1 AELQQSWPRLPLP
14 AVLTTLSLFS
24 LGVDAQAGQAFT
36 VQQPQAKVTVT
47 AGETLT
53 LICITSGLA
62 GPGPVKWLK
71 GWGNENKTVYDQNNE
86 DPSSRVTAAVPG
98 SDTNFTIRIRNVQPE
113 DMGTYYCVKFV
124 KGSTGADEFFRRG
137 SGTEVTVQGE
147 WGSGAAPAGSHP
159 AGSVAAVFLCLGS
172 PSQQWGGTVG
182 KAPIA

>member
-53 LICITSGLA
+53 LICITSGVA
-62 GPGPVKWLK
+62 GPGPVMWLK
-71 GWGNENKTVYDQNNE
+71 GWGNENKTVYDPNNR
-86 DPSSRVTAAVPG
+86 DPSSRVTVAVPG
-98 SDTNFTIRIRNVQPE
+98 SDTNFTIHISNVQPE

-124 KGSTGADEFFRRG
+124 KGSTGADEVFRRG
-137 SGTEVTVQGE
+137 SGTEVTPCPALGPTSTAPGLYKACE
-147 WGSGAAPAGSHP
+147 GPPSLAPPGS
-159 AGSVAAVFLCLGS
+159 S
-172 PSQQWGGTVG
+172 PQV
-182 KAPIA
+182 PCNMF